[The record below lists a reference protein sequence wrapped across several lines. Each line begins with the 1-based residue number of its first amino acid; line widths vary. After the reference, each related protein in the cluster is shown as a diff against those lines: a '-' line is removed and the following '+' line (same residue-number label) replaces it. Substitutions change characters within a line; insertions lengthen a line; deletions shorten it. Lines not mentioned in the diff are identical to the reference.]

1 MRRFHS
7 ITNRWGPRPGPL
19 RSGIGGKADVAA
31 DDLEGDAMRLLGW
44 VTAANLTKRLS
55 GEKRPQSWFSQQAA
69 SRSKRCARSRLH
81 RTRRLRRIHG
91 LAAR

>member
-7 ITNRWGPRPGPL
+7 ITNRWGRRPGPL
-19 RSGIGGKADVAA
+19 RSGIGGKADLAA

-55 GEKRPQSWFSQQAA
+55 GRRHCSLTGKGRSA
-69 SRSKRCARSRLH
+69 SRRH
-81 RTRRLRRIHG
+81 RADQRDCRTM
-91 LAAR
+91 A